1 MHGLVSWLHKPDTH
15 LVLMMLDLGI
25 AIVSAKLI
33 VHVTQLIASVL
44 F

>member
-1 MHGLVSWLHKPDTH
+1 MHRLLSWVDKRDTYLVVML
-15 LVLMMLDLGI
+15 LDLGI
-25 AIVSAKLI
+25 AIVLAKLI